1 MHRIFQDFI
10 DHLSSAEDQAELSG
24 AMAVT
29 AAALDLSCFAYLA
42 LPQKLDGTPRLMS
55 TYPKEW
61 TSHYLRSHYERIDP
75 VIMQALRDTEP
86 FRWGIGSTERYLSPA
101 QKRLLDEASQYGIR
115 LGFTVPIHDGHGP
128 VAAVTFAGNQRE
140 AQFERF
146 VTSNPRMLQLMAMFF
161 HSHVRRKLASDLRV
175 DGAALSAREFECLEW
190 AARGKS
196 AWDIGRILGISHH
209 TAISYLNNAKAK
221 LGVRTVVQ
229 AALRVAAAKREQQN

>member
-115 LGFTVPIHDGHGP
+115 LDSPFLSMTDTAPLPPSPLPATNGKL
-128 VAAVTFAGNQRE
+128 N
-140 AQFERF
+140 
-146 VTSNPRMLQLMAMFF
+146 SNA
-161 HSHVRRKLASDLRV
+161 SSRRTL
-175 DGAALSAREFECLEW
+175 ECF
-190 AARGKS
+190 S
-196 AWDIGRILGISHH
+196 
-209 TAISYLNNAKAK
+209 
-221 LGVRTVVQ
+221 
-229 AALRVAAAKREQQN
+229 

>member
-1 MHRIFQDFI
+1 MTD
-10 DHLSSAEDQAELSG
+10 
-24 AMAVT
+24 T
-29 AAALDLSCFAYLA
+29 AL
-42 LPQKLDGTPRLMS
+42 
-55 TYPKEW
+55 
-61 TSHYLRSHYERIDP
+61 
-75 VIMQALRDTEP
+75 
-86 FRWGIGSTERYLSPA
+86 
-101 QKRLLDEASQYGIR
+101 
-115 LGFTVPIHDGHGP
+115 

>member
-1 MHRIFQDFI
+1 
-10 DHLSSAEDQAELSG
+10 
-24 AMAVT
+24 MAVT

-161 HSHVRRKLASDLRV
+161 HSHVRRKLASNFVRPRV
-175 DGAALSAREFECLEW
+175 RMSGVGRPRQERLGHRTHSGNIASHCYLLPEQRESKIGSANRCSSGTT
-190 AARGKS
+190 RG
-196 AWDIGRILGISHH
+196 RCQ
-209 TAISYLNNAKAK
+209 TRTAK
-221 LGVRTVVQ
+221 LRRTPPTTRGD
-229 AALRVAAAKREQQN
+229 AS

>member
-1 MHRIFQDFI
+1 
-10 DHLSSAEDQAELSG
+10 
-24 AMAVT
+24 
-29 AAALDLSCFAYLA
+29 
-42 LPQKLDGTPRLMS
+42 
-55 TYPKEW
+55 
-61 TSHYLRSHYERIDP
+61 
-75 VIMQALRDTEP
+75 MQALRDTEP
-86 FRWGIGSTERYLSPA
+86 FRWGIGSTERNLSTA

-115 LGFTVPIHDGHGP
+115 LGFTIPVHDGHGP
-128 VAAVTFAGNQRE
+128 VAAVSFAIGQRE

-146 VTSNPRMLQLMAMFF
+146 VTSNPRMLQLMAMYF
-161 HSHVRRKLASDLRV
+161 HSHVRRKLASDLRL